1 MSSHLL
7 QCRTVRFAG
16 RSPRC
21 YRGGW
26 FEQNAEP
33 YSNLHGEVWVSFE
46 EGTVEQRLTVEMKC
60 DAEVMTKFTMQR
72 FKQLRYST
80 NLQQLQLLNLMKLWH
95 CHKEGHVKAYQGQ
108 LAYVPKPGLSIGIP
122 DHAHR
127 MIVNVI
133 LTANIQA
140 NVACGFR
147 EHFCRVRSWK
157 CLVYEQFFSCL
168 GRDQREEHASVG
180 AKVACRVDSLAFLLT
195 RLSQTGKR
203 GYS

>member
-80 NLQQLQLLNLMKLWH
+80 SLQQLQLLNLMKLWH
-95 CHKEGHVKAYQGQ
+95 CHKEGHGKAYQGE

-133 LTANIQA
+133 LTANIQTTWH
-140 NVACGFR
+140 VGFVNTFVEFLEMFGLR
-147 EHFCRVRSWK
+147 AV
-157 CLVYEQFFSCL
+157 
-168 GRDQREEHASVG
+168 
-180 AKVACRVDSLAFLLT
+180 FLLLRERPARRT
-195 RLSQTGKR
+195 RER
-203 GYS
+203 GRESRPLRGFARVSSHSSFPDRKERLLVV